1 MNKRLV
7 IESVIIVIIAS
18 AIGITYNA
26 FIKEPIP
33 LIYKEKPK
41 VAVADSLLFSSINE
55 APQEIVYDEP
65 QIKDNVD
72 SVKTKAKKD
81 TCEKVDLIENETEE
95 EIVRKPEKTEQYA
108 STEITASNK
117 KGKLFGHL
125 KEFNNWVSLEQV
137 KKALGMSNI
146 QFIDARE
153 PEAFEHGKIGNAIH
167 IFPEYE
173 DENEYFETIL
183 SLDPNKTYIIYC
195 TSYDCDLAEMLAHDI
210 LSFGHIKKLFIFPG
224 GWDEWIKHADT

>member
-137 KKALGMSNI
+137 KKPLGCQTFSSSMHASQKHLSMERSATLFTSSPNTKMRMNI
-146 QFIDARE
+146 LKQ
-153 PEAFEHGKIGNAIH
+153 
-167 IFPEYE
+167 Y
-173 DENEYFETIL
+173 L
-183 SLDPNKTYIIYC
+183 V
-195 TSYDCDLAEMLAHDI
+195 
-210 LSFGHIKKLFIFPG
+210 
-224 GWDEWIKHADT
+224 

>member
-1 MNKRLV
+1 MNKRFV
-7 IESVIIVIIAS
+7 IESVIIMIIAS

-41 VAVADSLLFSSINE
+41 VAVDDSLLFSPINE
-55 APQEIVYDEP
+55 YPEDIIVDEP
-65 QIKDNVD
+65 QIKDD
-72 SVKTKAKKD
+72 IDTVKTIPTKD
-81 TCEKVDLIENETEE
+81 TCEKVDLIENGAEE
-95 EIVRKPEKTEQYA
+95 EIPRKSEKTEQYA

-137 KKALGMSNI
+137 KKAVGMSNI

-153 PEAFEHGKIGNAIH
+153 PEAFDAGKIGNAIH

-173 DENEYFETIL
+173 DENEYFEKIL

-195 TSYDCDLAEMLAHDI
+195 TSFDCDLAEMLAHDI
-210 LSFGHIKKLFIFPG
+210 LSFGHIKKLFIYPG
-224 GWDEWIKHADT
+224 GWDEWIKHAET